1 MNSHHFGVV
10 DMSIVDPHF
19 IVIRKGALSKVD
31 DFLEDYEHPIFVTDD
46 LLYAEYREVVED
58 FMGEEVTW
66 LLVSE
71 YEEGKSSTVH
81 DKDIILGFGGG
92 RSLDTAKLLARET
105 GLNWIAVPTAAS
117 HDGIA
122 SDVASV
128 SHDGYRYSEKCKG
141 PIGVIADLSVIERA
155 PPKLRLAGIGDIVS
169 KASSLGEWRLAHEK
183 KNEPFD
189 KRVYSLVK
197 SALESILQ
205 DERLETLVR
214 AEIDSGRAMSIFGS
228 SRPCSGTEHAIS
240 HAMDREPTE
249 LHGLQVAFAMPLCI
263 HFLEEAGYSDYKAE
277 NMQQFLI
284 DHAMPSK
291 LSDFG
296 ISSDQFLDNI
306 HHALDIM
313 TRRNRYSVLQHQ
325 ETDDAEVLR
334 TMKDLNYY

>member
-1 MNSHHFGVV
+1 
-10 DMSIVDPHF
+10 MSIVDPQF

-31 DFLEDYEHPIFVTDD
+31 DFLEDYRKPIFVTDD
-46 LLYAEYREVVED
+46 LLHEEYREVVED
-58 FMGEEVTW
+58 FMGGEVAW

-71 YEEGKSSTVH
+71 YERGNTSKASGRDV
-81 DKDIILGFGGG
+81 ILGFGGG
-92 RSLDTAKLLARET
+92 RSIDTAKLLARDT
-105 GLNWIAVPTAAS
+105 NLNWIAVPTAAS

-141 PIGVIADLSVIERA
+141 PIGVIADLSIIERA
-155 PPKLRLAGIGDIVS
+155 PPKLRLAGIGDIVC
-169 KASSLGEWRLAHEK
+169 KASSLGEWRLAYEK
-183 KNEPFD
+183 KSEPFD

-205 DERLETLVR
+205 DESLGTLVR

-240 HAMDREPTE
+240 HAMDRTPTD
-249 LHGLQVAFAMPLCI
+249 LHGLQVAFAMPLCV
-263 HFLEEAGYSDYKAE
+263 HYLERAGYSDYKAE
-277 NMQQFLI
+277 SMHRFLA
-284 DHAMPSK
+284 DHKMPSK

-296 ISSDQFLDNI
+296 LSSDQFLDNV

-313 TRRNRYSVLQHQ
+313 TRRDRYSVLQHQ
-325 ETDDAEVLR
+325 EADDAEILQ

>member
-1 MNSHHFGVV
+1 
-10 DMSIVDPHF
+10 MSIVDPQF

-31 DFLEDYEHPIFVTDD
+31 DFLEDYRRPIFVTDD
-46 LLYAEYREVVED
+46 ILHAEYREVVED
-58 FMGEEVTW
+58 FMGGEVVW

-71 YEEGKSSTVH
+71 YERGNTSKASGRDV
-81 DKDIILGFGGG
+81 ILGFGGG
-92 RSLDTAKLLARET
+92 RSIDTAKLLARDT
-105 GLNWIAVPTAAS
+105 NLNWIAVPTAAS

-141 PIGVIADLSVIERA
+141 PIGVIADLSIIERA
-155 PPKLRLAGIGDIVS
+155 PSKLRLAGIGDIVC
-169 KASSLGEWRLAHEK
+169 KASSLGEWRLAYEK
-183 KNEPFD
+183 RNEPFD

-205 DERLETLVR
+205 DESLETLVR

-240 HAMDREPTE
+240 HAMDREPTD
-249 LHGLQVAFAMPLCI
+249 LHGLQVAFAMPLCV
-263 HFLEEAGYSDYKAE
+263 HYLEEAGYSDYKAQ
-277 NMQQFLI
+277 NMHQFLI

-291 LSDFG
+291 LSDFDL
-296 ISSDQFLDNI
+296 SSDQFLDNV

-313 TRRNRYSVLQHQ
+313 TRRDRYSVLQHQ
-325 ETDDAEVLR
+325 ETDDAEILL
-334 TMKDLNYY
+334 TIKDLNYY

>member
-1 MNSHHFGVV
+1 MA
-10 DMSIVDPHF
+10 IVDPQF
-19 IVIRKGALSKVD
+19 IVITRGALTKVD
-31 DFLEDYEHPIFVTDD
+31 DFLEDYRKPIFVTDE
-46 LLYAEYREVVED
+46 LLHAEYREVVED
-58 FMGEEVTW
+58 FMGGEVAW

-71 YEEGKSSTVH
+71 YERGNTSKASGRDV
-81 DKDIILGFGGG
+81 ILGFGGG
-92 RSLDTAKLLARET
+92 RSIDTAKLLARDT
-105 GLNWIAVPTAAS
+105 NLNWIAVPTAAS

-141 PIGVIADLSVIERA
+141 PIGVIADLSIIERA
-155 PPKLRLAGIGDIVS
+155 PPKLRLAGIGDIVC
-169 KASSLGEWRLAHEK
+169 KASSLGEWRLAYEK
-183 KNEPFD
+183 KDEPFD

-205 DERLETLVR
+205 DESLGTLVR

-249 LHGLQVAFAMPLCI
+249 LHGLQVAFAMPLCV
-263 HFLEEAGYSDYKAE
+263 HYLEKAGYSDYKAE
-277 NMQQFLI
+277 SMHQFLV

-291 LSDFG
+291 LYDFDL
-296 ISSDQFLDNI
+296 SSQQFLDNV

-313 TRRNRYSVLQHQ
+313 TRRDRYSVLQH
-325 ETDDAEVLR
+325 EEADDSEILQ
-334 TMKDLNYY
+334 TLKDLNYC

>member
-1 MNSHHFGVV
+1 
-10 DMSIVDPHF
+10 MSIVDPQF
-19 IVIRKGALSKVD
+19 IVIRKGAMSKVD
-31 DFLEDYEHPIFVTDD
+31 DFLEDYRKPIFVTDE
-46 LLYAEYREVVED
+46 LLHAEYREVVED
-58 FMGEEVTW
+58 FMGGEVAW

-71 YEEGKSSTVH
+71 YEKGQTSKASGKDV
-81 DKDIILGFGGG
+81 ILGFGGG
-92 RSLDTAKLLARET
+92 RSIDTAKLLARDT
-105 GLNWIAVPTAAS
+105 NLNWIAVPTAAS

-141 PIGVIADLSVIERA
+141 PIGVIADLSIIERA
-155 PPKLRLAGIGDIVS
+155 PPKLRLAGIGDIVC
-169 KASSLGEWRLAHEK
+169 KASSLGEWRLAYEK
-183 KNEPFD
+183 KDEPFD

-205 DERLETLVR
+205 DESLGTLVR

-249 LHGLQVAFAMPLCI
+249 LHGLQVAFAMPLCV
-263 HFLEEAGYSDYKAE
+263 HYLEKAGYSDYKAE
-277 NMQQFLI
+277 SMHQFLV

-291 LSDFG
+291 LYDFDL
-296 ISSDQFLDNI
+296 SSQQFLDNV

-313 TRRNRYSVLQHQ
+313 TRRDRYSVLQH
-325 ETDDAEVLR
+325 EEADDSEILQ
-334 TMKDLNYY
+334 TLKDLNYC